1 MTVLLVLI
9 TFAVFIAF
17 DYLLHKKELKKTE
30 AQPESTVSPALK
42 PAFVEGFLLPEN
54 LRYHPGH
61 SWLHRERRNLARV
74 GADEFAAA
82 LAGKIDSIELP
93 KPGQWVRQ
101 GQKVIA
107 YGREGLRA
115 EMVSPTEGEVVEI
128 NQDVLKDPTLL
139 RKDPYGQGWLMT
151 IHVPDEEGTSR
162 NLVPTS
168 LVKNWM
174 RNAAER
180 LYAMQNQSLGLVAA
194 DGGRPVDD
202 LLSGIPA
209 ADWKKIT
216 DEFFLS

>member
-61 SWLHRERRNLARV
+61 SWMHRERRNLARV